1 MGCFVSKHKSNSTP
15 SNQAPL
21 PRSPPP
27 HLLEESV
34 KEVLSETPKL
44 RPTTPRILKPQK
56 KIQSLQPNL
65 HDFVEKNETHFKK
78 IHKLDNP
85 EEVSEISEIYSS
97 MSESFSRENEE
108 IGEIRR
114 KIGSPEKFKR
124 LSYSGELH
132 GRRERGVAKSPARR
146 PEQPSPNRVRIV
158 PGRDKRVDPNNGK
171 EMRPVRNAGESSLRR
186 SRSPVIRNDNAGS
199 RQNLGRSPSVRK
211 TGKSP
216 GRVRSDLSENSRK
229 KEGSNKEGKWPPT
242 SNELI
247 ENPLVSLECFIFL

>member
-1 MGCFVSKHKSNSTP
+1 M
-15 SNQAPL
+15 A
-21 PRSPPP
+21 
-27 HLLEESV
+27 
-34 KEVLSETPKL
+34 
-44 RPTTPRILKPQK
+44 
-56 KIQSLQPNL
+56 SLQQTVQ
-65 HDFVEKNETHFKK
+65 DFKEMNETHFKK
-78 IHKLDNP
+78 NHKLVNP

-108 IGEIRR
+108 IGEVRR
-114 KIGSPEKFKR
+114 KIESPENFKR
-124 LSYSGELH
+124 RSYSGELH

-146 PEQPSPNRVRIV
+146 PDNPSPNRVRIV

-171 EMRPVRNAGESSLRR
+171 DMRAVREAGESSRRR

-229 KEGSNKEGKWPPT
+229 REGGSKDGKWPPT
-242 SNELI
+242 SNELL

>member
-1 MGCFVSKHKSNSTP
+1 MGCFVSKHRSNVP

-44 RPTTPRILKPQK
+44 RPSTPRILKPPK
-56 KIQSLQPNL
+56 KTQSLHQNDQ
-65 HDFVEKNETHFKK
+65 DFEGINETHFKK
-78 IHKLDNP
+78 IHKLENP

-114 KIGSPEKFKR
+114 KVESPEKFKR
-124 LSYSGELH
+124 RSYSGELH

-158 PGRDKRVDPNNGK
+158 PGRDKRVEQSHVK
-171 EMRPVRNAGESSLRR
+171 EMRPVRDAGESSRRR

-199 RQNLGRSPSVRK
+199 KQNLGRSPSVRR

-229 KEGSNKEGKWPPT
+229 REGSNKEGKWPPT

>member
-1 MGCFVSKHKSNSTP
+1 MGCFVSKHKLNSTP
-15 SNQAPL
+15 SNLAPL

-34 KEVLSETPKL
+34 KEVLTETPTL
-44 RPTTPRILKPQK
+44 RPTTPRILKTQK
-56 KIQSLQPNL
+56 KIQSLHQNVQ
-65 HDFVEKNETHFKK
+65 DFEEKNKTHFEKN
-78 IHKLDNP
+78 HNLDNP
-85 EEVSEISEIYSS
+85 EEVSEISEICSS

-108 IGEIRR
+108 IGGIRR
-114 KIGSPEKFKR
+114 KIEMPEKFKR
-124 LSYSGELH
+124 RSNSGELH

-158 PGRDKRVDPNNGK
+158 PGRDKRIDPNHGK
-171 EMRPVRNAGESSLRR
+171 EMRAVRDIGESSRRR

-211 TGKSP
+211 TGMSP

-229 KEGSNKEGKWPPT
+229 REGSKKEGKWPPT